1 MRSDPRHLLVLGGV
15 SFLGLGLYHVGVLG
29 ELMAIAALVAVARLI
44 ISPVKRVESGD
55 GS

>member
-29 ELMAIAALVAVARLI
+29 ELVAIGALVAVAWLI
-44 ISPVKRVESGD
+44 LPRVERVE
-55 GS
+55 